1 MSSPNILCNTHPKKF
16 LKVQLRKFHV
26 TLRNHRGNNQLYQG
40 KCAKCFLF
48 EQDFQSSNT
57 NELSVRIHT
66 NDYSF
71 NSAPKSYPSTSH
83 HPNTRFLISKQLEH
97 FCTLQKVIPR
107 QIQRKYF
114 NLIRNKLLDRINLI
128 QQHGTSNPKSNR
140 HMNTFLIFHTNDGYR
155 FHFGI
160 YVLCRFITN
169 FSSPDYDVTSKIHCL
184 TPCSFMMSS

>member
-1 MSSPNILCNTHPKKF
+1 MSSPNILCNTRPKKF

-26 TLRNHRGNNQLYQG
+26 TLRDCRDNNRLYQG
-40 KCAKCFLF
+40 KYAKCFLF

-83 HPNTRFLISKQLEH
+83 RPNTRFLISKQLEH
-97 FCTLQKVIPR
+97 FFTLQKVIPR

-140 HMNTFLIFHTNDGYR
+140 HINTFFNFSYKRYR

-169 FSSPDYDVTSKIHCL
+169 FSSPDYDATKKIHCL
-184 TPCSFMMSS
+184 APCSFMMSS